1 MLTRLA
7 LGLIWLT
14 HTLPFWMVAKIGRAL
29 GWMGYWLVVPRRV
42 VVNINLKLC
51 FPELSDRERTRL
63 AKAHFAALGR
73 ALLERGILWYAPQK
87 RIERFVHFE
96 DVHHFE
102 AAGGTSGSPVVVLA
116 PHFVGLDM
124 GGTLFSI
131 HWKAASMYGKQKNPH
146 LDRAMRRGRERFSE
160 ATLISRQDGIRA
172 VVRAIRDGLPFYYLP
187 DADLGPKDSIFVPFF
202 GVPTATVPALSRLAQ
217 VGRAKVVPIVS
228 RQLPDG
234 EGYAAKFYP
243 AWEDFPT
250 GDVDADARRMNAFIE
265 ERVREIPE
273 QYYWVHKR
281 FKTRPPGEPPIYKPD
296 THYKPD

>member
-1 MLTRLA
+1 MLTRFA

-14 HTLPFWMVAKIGRAL
+14 HALPFRAVAKIGRAI
-29 GWMGYWLVVPRRV
+29 GWLGYWLVVPRRV
-42 VVNINLKLC
+42 VVDINLKLC
-51 FPELSDRERTRL
+51 FPELGDRERTKL
-63 AKAHFAALGR
+63 AKAHFSALGR
-73 ALLERGILWYAPQK
+73 ALLERGILWHASQQ

-146 LDRAMRRGRERFSE
+146 LDRAMRRGRERFSQ

-202 GVPTATVPALSRLAQ
+202 GVATATVPALSRLAQ

-234 EGYAAKFYP
+234 QGYAARFYP

-250 GDVDADARRMNAFIE
+250 GDVDADTRRMNAFIE

-281 FKTRPPGEPPIYKPD
+281 FKTRPPGEPPIYRPD